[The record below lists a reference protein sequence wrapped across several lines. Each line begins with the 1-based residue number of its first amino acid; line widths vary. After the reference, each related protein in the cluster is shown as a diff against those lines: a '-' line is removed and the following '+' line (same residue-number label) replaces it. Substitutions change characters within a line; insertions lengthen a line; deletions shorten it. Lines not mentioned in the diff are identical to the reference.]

1 MKYFNLFVCVLFYS
15 LFIYGQALA
24 IGPYTDNND
33 GTVTDAGTGLMWQK
47 ATADTDGDGDIDES
61 DKLTWTKALSY
72 CENLTLGGHSD
83 WRLPDIKELESIM
96 IDDNRNYPVINPV
109 FSWELS
115 YYWSATTYADG
126 TDHAWDVDFGY
137 HNDSW
142 GVKSDSDY
150 VRCVRGGLSGSSGN
164 LNLGD
169 VSGDGQINIVDAL
182 FVARYAVKLPVSNF
196 NVKAADVNCDN
207 QITIVDALL
216 IARKAVK
223 LPVSG
228 WCASG
233 I

>member
-33 GTVTDAGTGLMWQK
+33 GTVTDAGTGLMWQQ

-61 DKLTWTKALSY
+61 DKLTWTGALSY

-83 WRLPDIKELESIM
+83 WRLPDIKELVSL
-96 IDDNRNYPVINPV
+96 IDYNRSAPVIDPV
-109 FSWELS
+109 FSCKSS
-115 YYWSATTYADG
+115 YYWSATTFAYY
-126 TDHAWDVDFGY
+126 TNFAWDVDFGY
-137 HNDSW
+137 TSQDWHY
-142 GVKSDSDY
+142 KSNSNY

-182 FVARYAVKLPVSNF
+182 FVARYAVKLSVSNF
-196 NVKAADVNCDN
+196 NAKVADVNCDN
-207 QITIVDALL
+207 QINIVDALL